1 MVGLSSEVASLKSI
15 FMAEN
20 SHELADNVESDSND
34 THNTDSMSAEPPTI
48 TGMTLEISHLHQAI
62 LKWKSEQDSQ
72 LSKAHNEAKKAQDER
87 KFLSQ
92 EYELK
97 NKQLNEKYS
106 TLMKG
111 MTEDAHTKVQELS
124 SKLSKAE
131 IALSERDREI
141 EMLKEEV
148 KVSVG
153 SSHEAQRSAIELE
166 RQLTTSERKQT
177 ELSSA
182 CEQFKE
188 RLKHKEEITLELET
202 KLKELKEKCYKFE
215 SSKVESNNKVAELEG
230 ELKAKAVVLER
241 VQESFEKL
249 NGMVFGSFEE
259 LETELKTRL
268 VERERG
274 LENQSA
280 ENRRLETNI
289 VEIQQQNRELN
300 NQLADAKAK
309 AEEMENSNNELQTVV
324 EDLKL
329 QLSSQPQKEERF
341 LSELNEVLQTHEGT
355 DSNEQNG
362 YAGEQNDFEDQ
373 TDGHGAK
380 DFRKGVLKVR

>member
-15 FMAEN
+15 FVAEN
-20 SHELADNVESDSND
+20 SHELADNVESGSND
-34 THNTDSMSAEPPTI
+34 TNNTDSMSAEPPTI
-48 TGMTLEISHLHQAI
+48 TGMTLEISHLHRAI
-62 LKWKSEQDSQ
+62 LKWKSEQESQ
-72 LSKAHNEAKKAQDER
+72 LSKAYNEAKKAQDER

-106 TLMKG
+106 TLIKG
-111 MTEDAHTKVQELS
+111 ISEDTHTKVQELS

-141 EMLKEEV
+141 EMLKDEV

-202 KLKELKEKCYKFE
+202 KLKELKEKCDKFE
-215 SSKVESNNKVAELEG
+215 SSEVESNKKVAELEG
-230 ELKAKAVVLER
+230 ELKAKAVVLEQ

-259 LETELKTRL
+259 LETELRTRL
-268 VERERG
+268 LERETG

-289 VEIQQQNRELN
+289 VEIQQQNRDLN
-300 NQLADAKAK
+300 NQLADAKTKAK
-309 AEEMENSNNELQTVV
+309 EMENSNNELQTVV
-324 EDLKL
+324 QDLKL
-329 QLSSQPQKEERF
+329 QLSSQQQDDERF
-341 LSELNEVLQTHEGT
+341 LSELSEVLQTHEGT
-355 DSNEQNG
+355 RSSEQNG
-362 YAGEQNDFEDQ
+362 YTDGRSGYKDQ

-380 DFRKGVLKVR
+380 DFSRGVLKVR